1 MAVLKFRV
9 SWEEDDAIYRDVL
22 VKHTQNF
29 QDLHIIILKAFE
41 FDQKHNATFYRSN
54 HTWQRGREI
63 SKEVYDRAYKVAPLL
78 MEETIIG
85 TEILD
90 TNQHFIYEYDF
101 VKSWSFLIQLIQ
113 VIKNADADMTLE
125 YPIVSRI
132 EGVGPMQ
139 YGTKGLLGEK
149 FADIEEKYDL
159 NEAADGFGEE
169 GEEED
174 AHASDDG
181 ENSSDDGG
189 DDGDN
194 AEDSDEEDADAS
206 DEGDDAEQNKQ
217 DNESSSEFFEG
228 EAF

>member
-9 SWEEDDAIYRDVL
+9 YWEEDDAIYRDVL

-29 QDLHIIILKAFE
+29 QDLHTIILKAFE
-41 FDQKHNATFYRSN
+41 FDQKHDATFYRSN
-54 HTWQRGREI
+54 DIWKRGREI
-63 SKEVYDRAYKVAPLL
+63 SKEVYDREYKVPPLL
-78 MEETIIG
+78 MAETAISSEII
-85 TEILD
+85 D

-101 VKSWSFLIQLIQ
+101 VKSWSFLIELIQ

-125 YPIVSRI
+125 YPLVSRI

-159 NEAADGFGEE
+159 NEGADGFGEE

-174 AHASDDG
+174 ADASDDG
-181 ENSSDDGG
+181 G
-189 DDGDN
+189 
-194 AEDSDEEDADAS
+194 EDADAS
-206 DEGDDAEQNKQ
+206 DDE
-217 DNESSSEFFEG
+217 DNNQESSGSEFFEG

>member
-9 SWEEDDAIYRDVL
+9 YWEEDDAIYRDVL

-29 QDLHIIILKAFE
+29 QDLHISILKAFD
-41 FDQKHNATFYRSN
+41 FDQKHDATFYRSN
-54 HTWQRGREI
+54 DTWQRGREI

-85 TEILD
+85 TEIID

-113 VIKNADADMTLE
+113 VIKNVDADMTLE
-125 YPIVSRI
+125 YPLVSRI

-159 NEAADGFGEE
+159 NEAAEGFGEE
-169 GEEED
+169 GEEDAHASDDGGDDGEEED

-181 ENSSDDGG
+181 
-189 DDGDN
+189 
-194 AEDSDEEDADAS
+194 EEDADAS

-217 DNESSSEFFEG
+217 DNESGSGFFEG

>member
-29 QDLHIIILKAFE
+29 QDLHFIILKAFE
-41 FDQKHNATFYRSN
+41 FDQKHAATFYRSN
-54 HTWQRGREI
+54 DTWQRGREI

-85 TEILD
+85 SEIID

-113 VIKNADADMTLE
+113 VVKNADADMTLE
-125 YPIVSRI
+125 YPLVSRI

-159 NEAADGFGEE
+159 NEAAEGFGEE
-169 GEEED
+169 GEED

-181 ENSSDDGG
+181 GDGGG

-194 AEDSDEEDADAS
+194 AEDSSDGDEEEEDAHASDDRENTS
-206 DEGDDAEQNKQ
+206 DEGN
-217 DNESSSEFFEG
+217 NESGSGFFEG

>member
-9 SWEEDDAIYRDVL
+9 YWEEDDAIYRDVL

-29 QDLHIIILKAFE
+29 LDLHFIILKAFE
-41 FDQKHNATFYRSN
+41 FDQKHDATFYRSN
-54 HTWQRGREI
+54 DIWQRGREI
-63 SKEVYDRAYKVAPLL
+63 SKEVYDRPYKVAPLL
-78 MEETIIG
+78 MAETAIS
-85 TEILD
+85 TEIID

-101 VKSWSFLIQLIQ
+101 VKSWSFLIALIQ

-125 YPIVSRI
+125 YPLVSRI

-169 GEEED
+169 GEED
-174 AHASDDG
+174 ADASDDR
-181 ENSSDDGG
+181 
-189 DDGDN
+189 
-194 AEDSDEEDADAS
+194 EEDADAS
-206 DEGDDAEQNKQ
+206 DEEEDADDNKQ
-217 DNESSSEFFEG
+217 DNESGSEFFEG

>member
-29 QDLHIIILKAFE
+29 QDLHFIILKAFE
-41 FDQKHNATFYRSN
+41 FDHKHDATFYRSN
-54 HTWQRGREI
+54 DTWQRGREI

-85 TEILD
+85 SEIID

-113 VIKNADADMTLE
+113 VVKNADADMTLE
-125 YPIVSRI
+125 YPLVSRI

-159 NEAADGFGEE
+159 NEASEGFGEE
-169 GEEED
+169 GED

-181 ENSSDDGG
+181 GDGGG

-194 AEDSDEEDADAS
+194 AEDSDEEEDAD
-206 DEGDDAEQNKQ
+206 DNKQ
-217 DNESSSEFFEG
+217 DNESGSGFFEG

>member
-9 SWEEDDAIYRDVL
+9 YWEEDDAIYRDVL

-29 QDLHIIILKAFE
+29 QDLHFIILKAFE
-41 FDQKHNATFYRSN
+41 FDQKHDATFYRSN
-54 HTWQRGREI
+54 DTWQRGREI
-63 SKEVYDRAYKVAPLL
+63 SKEVYDRTYKVAPLL
-78 MEETIIG
+78 MEETTIG
-85 TEILD
+85 TEIID

-113 VIKNADADMTLE
+113 VVKNADADMTLE
-125 YPIVSRI
+125 YPLVSRI

-159 NEAADGFGEE
+159 NEAAEGFGEE
-169 GEEED
+169 GEED

-181 ENSSDDGG
+181 G
-189 DDGDN
+189 DDG
-194 AEDSDEEDADAS
+194 EEDADAS
-206 DEGDDAEQNKQ
+206 DDGGDDDSEDDNKQ
-217 DNESSSEFFEG
+217 DNQSGSGFFEG

>member
-29 QDLHIIILKAFE
+29 QDLHLIILKAFE
-41 FDQKHNATFYRSN
+41 FDQKHDATFYRSN
-54 HTWQRGREI
+54 DIWQRGREI
-63 SKEVYDRAYKVAPLL
+63 SKEVYDRPYKVPPLL
-78 MEETIIG
+78 MAETAIS
-85 TEILD
+85 TEIID

-101 VKSWSFLIQLIQ
+101 VKSWSFLIALIQ

-125 YPIVSRI
+125 YPLVSRI

-174 AHASDDG
+174 KADD
-181 ENSSDDGG
+181 NDDT
-189 DDGDN
+189 DDDTDEG
-194 AEDSDEEDADAS
+194 EEDADDS
-206 DEGDDAEQNKQ
+206 KQ
-217 DNESSSEFFEG
+217 DNESGSEFFEG

>member
-9 SWEEDDAIYRDVL
+9 YWEEDDAIYRDVL

-29 QDLHIIILKAFE
+29 QDLHTIILKAFE
-41 FDQKHNATFYRSN
+41 FDQKHDATFYRSN
-54 HTWQRGREI
+54 DTWQRGREI

-78 MEETIIG
+78 MAETIIG
-85 TEILD
+85 TEIID

-113 VIKNADADMTLE
+113 VIKNSDADMTLE
-125 YPIVSRI
+125 YPLVSRI

-159 NEAADGFGEE
+159 NEGADGFGEE
-169 GEEED
+169 GEED
-174 AHASDDG
+174 AHASDD
-181 ENSSDDGG
+181 SDD
-189 DDGDN
+189 
-194 AEDSDEEDADAS
+194 AEDSDEEDAD
-206 DEGDDAEQNKQ
+206 DNKQ
-217 DNESSSEFFEG
+217 DNESGSGFFEG

>member
-29 QDLHIIILKAFE
+29 QDLHFIILKAFE
-41 FDQKHNATFYRSN
+41 FDQKHDATFYRSN
-54 HTWQRGREI
+54 DTWQRGREI
-63 SKEVYDRAYKVAPLL
+63 SKEVYDRTYKVAPLL
-78 MEETIIG
+78 MEETTIGSEII
-85 TEILD
+85 D

-125 YPIVSRI
+125 YPLVSRI

-159 NEAADGFGEE
+159 NEAAEGFGEE
-169 GEEED
+169 GEED
-174 AHASDDG
+174 AHASDV
-181 ENSSDDGG
+181 
-189 DDGDN
+189 GDN
-194 AEDSDEEDADAS
+194 AEDSDEEEEDADAS
-206 DEGDDAEQNKQ
+206 DDGGDDDSEDDNKQ
-217 DNESSSEFFEG
+217 DNESGSGFFEG

>member
-29 QDLHIIILKAFE
+29 QDLHISILKAFD
-41 FDQKHNATFYRSN
+41 FDQKHDATFYRSN
-54 HTWQRGREI
+54 DTWQRGREI

-78 MEETIIG
+78 MEETTIG
-85 TEILD
+85 TEIID

-113 VIKNADADMTLE
+113 VVKNADADMTLE
-125 YPIVSRI
+125 YPLVSRI

-159 NEAADGFGEE
+159 NEAAEGFGEE
-169 GEEED
+169 GED
-174 AHASDDG
+174 AHA
-181 ENSSDDGG
+181 
-189 DDGDN
+189 
-194 AEDSDEEDADAS
+194 SDEEDADAS
-206 DEGDDAEQNKQ
+206 DDREEDADASDEGEDADDNKQ
-217 DNESSSEFFEG
+217 DNESGSGFFEG